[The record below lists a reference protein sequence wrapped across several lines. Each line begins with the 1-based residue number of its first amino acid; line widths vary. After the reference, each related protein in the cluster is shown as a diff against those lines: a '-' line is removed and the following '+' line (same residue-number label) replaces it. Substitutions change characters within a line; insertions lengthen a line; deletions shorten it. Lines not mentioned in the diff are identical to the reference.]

1 MHFPVIYLYLKEFK
15 SQLAQNTLAEKIVCG
30 IIDEQLDC
38 ISLHTQARS
47 LTLCLCHIILC
58 FTNCQF
64 IAVCIQ
70 NIEFESSIILL
81 ALNLFVKFKMNFPF
95 WHSLLVILDSF
106 QTICDVIP
114 LYRKS
119 VQVVSRSKNANN
131 KLIKI
136 PCTRQNSCHSTN
148 KQRYTKRDK
157 LFNFRCWKRR
167 LKLNIYVSID
177 VENTT
182 KCWKCNG

>member
-1 MHFPVIYLYLKEFK
+1 MSNLTVFHYTH
-15 SQLAQNTLAEKIVCG
+15 TL
-30 IIDEQLDC
+30 
-38 ISLHTQARS
+38 ARS
-47 LTLCLCHIILC
+47 LALCHIILC

-114 LYRKS
+114 LYRKR

-157 LFNFRCWKRR
+157 LFNFRYWKRR

>member
-1 MHFPVIYLYLKEFK
+1 MSNLTVFHYTHKL
-15 SQLAQNTLAEKIVCG
+15 
-30 IIDEQLDC
+30 
-38 ISLHTQARS
+38 ARS
-47 LTLCLCHIILC
+47 LCVCAISFC
-58 FTNCQF
+58 VSQ
-64 IAVCIQ
+64 IA
-70 NIEFESSIILL
+70 NLL
-81 ALNLFVKFKMNFPF
+81 LFVYRILSLKVPSFCMNFPF